1 LPAPSAIVNLLG
13 DVWLH
18 ETAPDI
24 SGALEVPGT
33 RLHLYGKAGARAGR
47 KMGHLS
53 AVGSNSQEALSRVLE
68 SYRRM
73 SPGTSDSFDVHEP
86 TLTQSDE

>member
-1 LPAPSAIVNLLG
+1 MNLLG

-18 ETAPDI
+18 ETPPDI
-24 SGALEVPGT
+24 PGALEVPGT
-33 RLHLYGKAGARAGR
+33 RLHLYGKAGARVGR

-53 AVGSNSQEALSRVLE
+53 AVGASAQEALGRVLE

-86 TLTQSDE
+86 KLPTSNA